1 MVNQLIEKMI
11 GYFGTDVRRINHAL
25 KVYTFASCIAHRE
38 NLSET
43 EMLIIEMTSVLHDIG
58 IKQAELKYNSSAAR
72 YQETEGPPIAKLLL
86 ADMALDSEIIDRI
99 CFIIGNHHHYQKI
112 DKVDFQILV
121 EADFLVNIYEDKI
134 SKDAIESVLN
144 TYFKTKTGIS
154 FLKNM
159 YLAK

>member
-1 MVNQLIEKMI
+1 MI

-86 ADMALDSEIIDRI
+86 ADMELDSEIIDRI